1 MMAQDP
7 GQEPVIFVVDDDP
20 SVRRALDNL
29 LRSNGFRVQA
39 FASVEEYRE
48 SEPPDA
54 PACMVLDVRMPGQ
67 SGLEF
72 QREANEAGPQI
83 PIIFVTGH
91 GDIPMSVGAMKAGA
105 IEFLTKPFHDQEL
118 MSAIRLGLEKDRA
131 RRRDNEVLAT
141 LRARYETLT
150 AREREVMAAVVVGKM
165 NKQIAADMSLSEISV
180 KVHRGQV
187 MRKMKAA
194 SLAELV
200 RIADKLGVTS
210 PL

>member
-1 MMAQDP
+1 MTRVSE
-7 GQEPVIFVVDDDP
+7 QEPVIFVVDDDA

-29 LRSNGFRVQA
+29 LRSKGFRVQA

-48 SEPPDA
+48 SELPDA

-72 QREANEAGPQI
+72 QREINESGPQI
-83 PIIFVTGH
+83 PIIFITGH

-105 IEFLTKPFHDQEL
+105 IEFLTKPFSDQDL
-118 MSAIRLGLEKDRA
+118 VGAIHIGLEKDRA
-131 RRRDNEVLAT
+131 RRRDNEVLTT

-150 AREREVMAAVVVGKM
+150 AREREVMASVVVGKM
-165 NKQIAADMSLSEISV
+165 NKQIAADVNLSEISV

-187 MRKMKAA
+187 MRKMRAS

-200 RIADKLGVTS
+200 RIADKLGVSS